1 MLGRLQNGL
10 SKPKAGPL
18 DAPRSTPTWLSS
30 LVASM
35 ALVVCLWKAGQAERK
50 PIAFGLL
57 GGVTGTSL
65 WGKDIHEPD
74 ARIWITAGPSVAFH
88 LPAFLGVEADLLYV
102 GKSASYKNRVTLEG
116 VTADKVNKVT
126 AQVLEMPLM
135 VKVTAPTES
144 EVQPVFY
151 GGWSFGYWV
160 SKDFSSEI
168 IGTDNGGI
176 VTAIA
181 QDPEIAKS
189 DLPDWEQSLIVGG
202 GVEWGLGTF
211 QLRFSL
217 GQESMDGSGNLDIKT
232 LVTTLMAGFVF

>member
-1 MLGRLQNGL
+1 MPGRLQNGL
-10 SKPKAGPL
+10 SKPKAGLP
-18 DAPRSTPTWLSS
+18 DAPRSASPWLSS
-30 LVASM
+30 LVASL

-50 PIAFGLL
+50 PVAFGLL
-57 GGVTGTSL
+57 GGVTATSL

-74 ARIWITAGPSVAFH
+74 ARIWITAGPSLAFH
-88 LPAFLGVEADLLYV
+88 LPAFLGIEADLLYV
-102 GKSASYKNRVTLEG
+102 GKSASYKKRVTIEG

-126 AQVLEMPLM
+126 AQVLELPLM
-135 VKVTAPTES
+135 LKVTAPTES
-144 EVQPVFY
+144 EVQPVIY

-176 VTAIA
+176 VTSITQA
-181 QDPEIAKS
+181 PEIAKS
-189 DLPDWEQSLIVGG
+189 DLPDWEQSLVVGG

-217 GQESMDGSGNLDIKT
+217 GQHSMDGSGNLDIKT